1 MKLNYIKYLLFFCS
15 LFLVNIHSYSQD
27 LDSLK
32 KKLEEHTKINKN
44 DKEGI
49 EILKKMFLLAKN
61 PQPYYAIEI
70 VGEAMQMAIAI
81 KDQKDEALMYEWIA
95 EIYKKQK
102 VYYLAMD
109 YYLKSLKIYREI
121 NDINGEANVYIELGK
136 TYLEQNVEDLAEEY
150 YKKAIDKY
158 SLKKNNLGE
167 SKALKALGE
176 LYAYQ
181 ENFAKAIEIYEQ
193 ARLKLNNKEPEKQ
206 GEILEAMA
214 KVYIQ
219 EEETEKA
226 KLFLQQALIKY
237 KINSNKDKVADIYLQ
252 YGQVYTKNKEYE
264 KALKNLNNALFINN
278 DLKRFDKISVIY
290 NKIAYI
296 YYRQKKYKET
306 IKESQNSLNYNDNYF
321 KEAENS
327 YKYISRAYSKLG
339 DDTKALIYLKK
350 YLRVHDKLYSE
361 KENEQFT
368 EMQVSLELQQHEKEV
383 EILKREQ
390 VVKEEALKR
399 SRLQIYFL
407 LFGVIVFILFSY
419 YYYKTNQRTKKANV
433 LLKKQKEEILEQK
446 EQLALA
452 NSSILEQQKLI
463 ERKNK
468 DIQAGI
474 DYAHR
479 IQFALIPE
487 ITEFQKIIPESFVL
501 LRPKDK
507 ISGDFYWIV
516 RKRHLNKIF
525 VAAVDCT
532 GHGIP
537 GAFMSVLGNTLLNQI
552 IQMGIYNADEI
563 LNHLHKMIRKSLHQE
578 SSPNRDGMDMALCVI
593 DKENN
598 TMQYAGAKNPLVYFK
613 DGKMNIIKGDKF
625 SIGGIQ
631 REKQRHFTKHIIDLD
646 KSITVYLYSDG
657 IQDQFGGEFKQKFTR
672 NQLRNLLQKVH
683 KENFNTQKELINDN
697 INKWMQAY
705 EQIDDMLLIGFKL

>member
-1 MKLNYIKYLLFFCS
+1 MKLNYIKYLFIFCS
-15 LFLVNIHSYSQD
+15 LFLVNLHSYSQE

-32 KKLEEHTKINKN
+32 KRLEEHTKINKN

-49 EILKKMFLLAKN
+49 EILKKMFLLAKE

-70 VGEAMQMAIAI
+70 AGEAMQMAKEI
-81 KDQKDEALMYEWIA
+81 KDPKNEALMYEWIA
-95 EIYKKQK
+95 DIYKRQR

-109 YYLKSLKIYREI
+109 YYFKAVKIYREI
-121 NDINGEANVYIELGK
+121 NDINSEANTYVELGY

-150 YKKAIDKY
+150 YKKA
-158 SLKKNNLGE
+158 SKKFLSQKNKLGE
-167 SKALKALGE
+167 FKALKALGE

-181 ENFAKAIEIYEQ
+181 ENFVKAVEIYEQ
-193 ARLKLNNKEPEKQ
+193 AKLKLNNEEPEKQ

-219 EEETEKA
+219 EEESEKA
-226 KLFLQQALIKY
+226 KLYLQQALIKY

-252 YGQVYTKNKEYE
+252 YGQVYTKNKEYD
-264 KALKNLNNALFINN
+264 KALKNLKNALFINN
-278 DLKRFDKISVIY
+278 DLKRYDKISEIY

-296 YYRQKKYKET
+296 FYRQKKYKET
-306 IKESQNSLNYNDNYF
+306 IDKSQNSLNYNNNYF

-327 YKYISRAYSKLG
+327 YKYISRSYSKLG
-339 DDTKALIYLKK
+339 DDTNALKFLKK
-350 YLRVHDKLYSE
+350 YLRAHDRLHTE
-361 KENEQFT
+361 KENKQFT

-390 VVKEEALKR
+390 VVKGEALKR
-399 SRLQIYFL
+399 SRLQTYFL
-407 LFGVIVFILFSY
+407 LFGVIIFILFSY

-487 ITEFQKIIPESFVL
+487 IAEFQKIIPESFVL

-516 RKRHLNKIF
+516 RKRHVNKIF

-552 IQMGIYNADEI
+552 IQMGIYEADEI
-563 LNHLHKMIRKSLHQE
+563 LNHLHKMIRKALHQE
-578 SSPNRDGMDMALCVI
+578 STPNRDGMDMALCVI
-593 DKENN
+593 DKEKNR
-598 TMQYAGAKNPLVYFK
+598 MEYAGAKNPLVYFK
-613 DGKMNIIKGDKF
+613 EGEMNIIKADKF

-631 REKQRHFTKHIIDLD
+631 REKHRHFTKHIIDLD
-646 KSITVYLYSDG
+646 KNLTVYLYSDG
-657 IQDQFGGEFKQKFTR
+657 IQDQFGGEFKQKYTR
-672 NQLRNLLQKVH
+672 NQLRNTLKSVQK
-683 KENFNTQKELINDN
+683 ESLSTQKERVNES
-697 INKWMQAY
+697 INKWMKSY
-705 EQIDDMLLIGFKL
+705 EQIDDMLLLGFKL